1 MSITNFPELTI
12 ILRGYSFEEAMFVME
27 ELAAMNCSVGIEVTT
42 NNDDFTHIITEGNK
56 KFGQQLLIGA
66 GTVLTFS
73 QANQAIDSGAGF
85 LLGPQKFSTAIFSLA
100 RERRV
105 VTVPSAFT
113 PSEIQVM
120 FDEGADIVKVF
131 PAVTVGPTYFKQLA
145 GPFGIRPLMA
155 VGGVTIDNI
164 AAFKKAGVL
173 YFGVGS
179 SMFQKA
185 DIQNRNGQAIRK
197 SIQSYLDKLAEA
209 GSEEDESH

>member
-27 ELAAMNCSVGIEVTT
+27 ELAAMNTSVGIEVTT
-42 NNDDFTHIITEGNK
+42 NNDDFARIITEGNK

-73 QANQAIDSGAGF
+73 QADQAIAGGAKF
-85 LLGPQKFSTAIFSLA
+85 LLGPKKFSTPIFSLA
-100 RERRV
+100 KERGV
-105 VTVPSAFT
+105 ATVPSAFT

-164 AAFKKAGVL
+164 AAFKKAGVV

>member
-1 MSITNFPELTI
+1 
-12 ILRGYSFEEAMFVME
+12 
-27 ELAAMNCSVGIEVTT
+27 
-42 NNDDFTHIITEGNK
+42 
-56 KFGQQLLIGA
+56 
-66 GTVLTFS
+66 
-73 QANQAIDSGAGF
+73 
-85 LLGPQKFSTAIFSLA
+85 
-100 RERRV
+100 
-105 VTVPSAFT
+105 
-113 PSEIQVM
+113 
-120 FDEGADIVKVF
+120 
-131 PAVTVGPTYFKQLA
+131 A

-164 AAFKKAGVL
+164 AAFKKAGVV